1 MKFRLSGATQL
12 HGWRTV
18 SQGRVGRLSAG
29 FPLSC
34 ADRMRVLT
42 IVHQQDTGPGV
53 FLDPL
58 GASGAEVETWNPPEA
73 AEPAHP
79 VEAYDAIF
87 SFGGD
92 AHPRQHDHYP
102 WLVAEK
108 RFLASALKARKPMLG
123 LCLGAELMAEAEG
136 TATRRATRP
145 EIGWYDVRLTAAG
158 ATDPVIG
165 FTGPRFR
172 ALEWHS
178 FEVVLP
184 SRATALA
191 RSDSCLQA
199 YRIGGHAWGIQFHAE
214 ATGADVQHWLDTYT
228 TDEDA
233 VENRIDVDAIA
244 AVNETR
250 MDEWNELGRGICER
264 FLRVASGQQ

>member
-1 MKFRLSGATQL
+1 
-12 HGWRTV
+12 
-18 SQGRVGRLSAG
+18 
-29 FPLSC
+29 
-34 ADRMRVLT
+34 MRVLT
-42 IVHQQDTGPGV
+42 IVHQQDAGPGV

-58 GASGAEVETWNPPEA
+58 GASGAEIDTWFPSDAVEPPAEA
-73 AEPAHP
+73 ET
-79 VEAYDAIF
+79 YGAIL

-92 AHPRQHDHYP
+92 AHPAQHDHYP

-108 RFLASALKARKPMLG
+108 RFLASALKARRPMLG
-123 LCLGAELMAEAEG
+123 VCLGAELIAEAEG

-145 EIGWYDVRLTAAG
+145 EIGWYDVKLTAAG
-158 ATDPVIG
+158 VSDPVLG
-165 FTGPRFR
+165 PTGPRFQ

-178 FEVVLP
+178 YEIVLP

-199 YRIGGHAWGIQFHAE
+199 FRIGGHAWGIQFHAE
-214 ATGADVQHWLDTYT
+214 VTGDDFQHWLDTYM

-244 AVNETR
+244 AINESR
-250 MDEWNELGRGICER
+250 MQAWNELGRGICER
-264 FLRVASGQQ
+264 FLQAAAAQ